1 MSAHS
6 DELMRQARS
15 GELAEAMGR
24 SIAKSCERNEEL
36 GLMPC
41 RAEIE
46 ATLARGYVVPEK
58 YLKYLDEQTKAPP
71 LPRT

>member
-15 GELAEAMGR
+15 GELAKAMGVL
-24 SIAKSCERNEEL
+24 IAKSCERNEEL

-46 ATLARGYVVPEK
+46 ASLAMGHVVPEK
-58 YLKYLDEQTKAPP
+58 YLKHRDEQTKTPA